1 MRRFL
6 TLVCLLCVAIP
17 AGISISGCTR
27 NPAAAYCNGVGY
39 GQKITDVASIF
50 LQPQTTGISIAF
62 GQTTQLSSPTAE
74 NCKGSA
80 ASVSSFTYGTTNNQI
95 VDISPSGNL
104 CAGTWN
110 RNTGGGI
117 ANYTYCNPPN
127 PLPSTGGL
135 PYATAYVTAAGD
147 SVTSNPVEVYVHPQ
161 VASITLV
168 GPPSCLSQGALAQLD
183 AQACIAGSN
192 NTQVEFCA
200 PASVTPANYACS
212 ATPGATIPSCSVSL
226 GTLSF
231 NVGTSAIA
239 SINAETN
246 QITAEQPGT
255 TVITASIANAG
266 SLAGYFST
274 CPPKSIN
281 VTLANG
287 TEKGTITQGVVQN
300 LTTTIYDTNN
310 QLITGLTLEYQSTD
324 PIDISSVSSGA
335 LTASYPGVASVY
347 AICQPPTCN
356 SAPINVDGLY
366 GTGLSLAS
374 NPVNVTVPG
383 TASQYVWFGAP
394 GQSQYFVSVE
404 LLSGTVGSPVRLPYV
419 PNSMMMD
426 RLGQNLYFGS
436 AHELMIY
443 NPVSNTLSK
452 QDPNAPGV
460 VLAVA
465 PNNQQILVNDQVRQ
479 VFYIY
484 SGSSGVQA
492 SFGGMGNAAAWTP
505 DSNTLYITDSAA
517 LNNAAQGITTHRDT
531 LYVYNVGTGFTS
543 YPLPPS
549 PQSADPNQLNSFV
562 SNTVQTPAVTI
573 PSVGAY
579 LRGSPTTARTWCP
592 SGTVG
597 NNASITFYPQGDTV
611 LDASNS
617 PVQTDTLAATTDG
630 QHILGAALIGGGV
643 TLSDIGVTIPT
654 TECPGSGT
662 STLTPLN
669 IAHALNQAPLSK
681 VNATAVNQV
690 MPSPSSNLA
699 FITYDGSTPG
709 ALLPYYVPGI
719 CTPGIGSVPP
729 VCAAGTVGYLT
740 LGGSAA
746 SAITAPV
753 AGAFSPDNT
762 LFFVSTAGDNLIHY
776 ISVPLV
782 STNPAKADTQQVAPD
797 LPACTPLNAGG
808 LDPGCTLTAPTTN
821 PVPAT
826 VITVIPR
833 STT

>member
-50 LQPQTTGISIAF
+50 LQPQTTGLSVAF
-62 GQTTQLSSPTAE
+62 GQTVQVSSPTAE
-74 NCKGSA
+74 NCKGTA
-80 ASVSSFTYGTTNNQI
+80 ATVASYTYGTTNNQI
-95 VDISPSGNL
+95 ADISPSGNI

-127 PLPSTGGL
+127 PLPLTGGL
-135 PYATAYVTAAGD
+135 PYATAYVTASAS
-147 SVTSNPVEVYVHPQ
+147 SVTSNPVEIYIHPQ
-161 VASITLV
+161 PTSVTLV
-168 GPPSCLSQGALAQLD
+168 GPQSCLSQGQLAQLD
-183 AQACIAGSN
+183 AQACIEGIN
-192 NTQVEFCA
+192 NQQELLCA
-200 PASVTPANYACS
+200 PASVSAASYACPLPS
-212 ATPGATIPSCSVSL
+212 GVKSVPSCSSSL
-226 GTLSF
+226 GTLSYE
-231 NVGTSAIA
+231 VGTPSIA
-239 SINAETN
+239 SINQTTN

-255 TVITASIANAG
+255 TVITAFIANAS

-287 TEKGTITQGVVQN
+287 TEKGTITKGVVQN
-300 LTTTIYDTNN
+300 LVTTVYDTNN
-310 QLITGLTLEYQSTD
+310 NPITGLTLDYQSTD
-324 PIDISSVSSGA
+324 PIDINTTSLGGLS
-335 LTASYPGVASVY
+335 ASFPGVASVY
-347 AICQPPTCN
+347 AICQPPACN
-356 SAPINVDGLY
+356 PAPINVDGLY
-366 GTGLSLAS
+366 GTGLSIAS

-394 GQSQYFVSVE
+394 GQSQYFVPVE

-419 PNSMMMD
+419 PNSMMID
-426 RLGQNLYFGS
+426 RLGQDLYFGS
-436 AHELMIY
+436 ARELMIY
-443 NPVSNTLSK
+443 GSTTNTLVK

-460 VLAVA
+460 VLAIS
-465 PNNQQILVNDQVRQ
+465 PNNQQVLVNDQERQ

-484 SGSSGVQA
+484 SDTSGVQA
-492 SFGGMGNAAAWTP
+492 SYGGMGSAAAWAP

-517 LNNAAQGITTHRDT
+517 LNNPAQGVTGHSDT

-549 PQSADPNQLNSFV
+549 PLPPDPNQLNNFV
-562 SNTVQTPAVTI
+562 SNTLQTPAVTI
-573 PSVGAY
+573 PAVGAY
-579 LRGSPTTARTWCP
+579 LRGSPTVARTWCP

-597 NNASITFYPQGDTV
+597 NNASITFYPQGDSV
-611 LDASNS
+611 
-617 PVQTDTLAATTDG
+617 PVQTDVLAATTDG

-662 STLTPLN
+662 STLTPLT

-690 MPSPSSNLA
+690 VPSPSSSLA
-699 FITYDGSTPG
+699 FITYSGSTPG

-719 CTPGIGSVPP
+719 CAPGIGSAPP

-753 AGAFSPDNT
+753 AGVFSPDNT

-782 STNPAKADTQQVAPD
+782 STNPAKADTQQIAPD
-797 LPACTPLNAGG
+797 LPACTPLSAGG
-808 LDPGCTLTAPTTN
+808 LDPGCTLTAPTTS

-826 VITVIPR
+826 VITVNPR